1 MCKHSGSWAASCF
14 LIRKFLIIYINFIG
28 YKKLDDGWPEERKRR
43 FSSSSEY
50 GSRKK

>member
-1 MCKHSGSWAASCF
+1 MPE
-14 LIRKFLIIYINFIG
+14 RKKGDFEAFFKRIFRRKITSAKMEG
-28 YKKLDDGWPEERKRR
+28 KLDDGWPEERKRR

>member
-1 MCKHSGSWAASCF
+1 MADVALRLGPETGIS
-14 LIRKFLIIYINFIG
+14 
-28 YKKLDDGWPEERKRR
+28 KLTELTRRRLARERKRR